1 MAHPFR
7 AACPR
12 SSQWEILNL
21 ETGPPFASCERHRG
35 FPIVLATGLLC
46 RLCRNTLSDRGLKIW
61 ERRARRIGETS
72 NTTIRRQGHD
82 MKKWLALAALL
93 LPLSLAGCSHPR
105 PVYAEPPPPP
115 DYTEISRQG
124 FHDGFAAARRD
135 VDQGKPPEVERHPR
149 FRNPPVPPAAFEDY
163 RRGFKEGY
171 RAFLHHR

>member
-12 SSQWEILNL
+12 SSHWGTLNL
-21 ETGPPFASCERHRG
+21 ETGPPLLLVKGIEA
-35 FPIVLATGLLC
+35 FPMVFATGLLS
-46 RLCRNTLSDRGLKIW
+46 RLCRNTLSDRGFKIC

-72 NTTIRRQGHD
+72 HTTIRRQGHD

-115 DYTEISRQG
+115 DYTEISRQR
-124 FHDGFAAARRD
+124 FHDGISAARRD
-135 VDQGKPPEVERHPR
+135 VDQGKPPNVERHPR

-163 RRGFKEGY
+163 RRGFREGY
-171 RAFLHHR
+171 QAFLHRG